1 MAPARKQ
8 KPLLCLVSAK
18 ALPPDAKARHGGHAR
33 SGGRRARER
42 GKKERGG
49 GGGGGVLC
57 GKSGGNAF
65 TARQAVRAAQG
76 QALCYALRPGWEG
89 GVFTGGVSHLQDERG
104 GEELGD
110 RFHPEAER
118 ERERQQQFHR
128 LSGKAGGRMGAGGGA
143 RRSGRER

>member
-1 MAPARKQ
+1 MGRAAGMR
-8 KPLLCLVSAK
+8 LRL
-18 ALPPDAKARHGGHAR
+18 ARH
-33 SGGRRARER
+33 
-42 GKKERGG
+42 
-49 GGGGGVLC
+49 
-57 GKSGGNAF
+57 
-65 TARQAVRAAQG
+65 VRAAQG

-128 LSGKAGGRMGAGGGA
+128 LSGKAGGKMGAGGGA